1 MRWDKKVLKE
11 EIYMDIP
18 PGFSTAQT
26 EGDDIDGIEDLK
38 QKLTQEFEIKDL
50 GQLRYFLGIE
60 VSRST
65 KGLPQKQNLDQWHM
79 EFVKYCG

>member
-65 KGLPQKQNLDQWHM
+65 KGLPRSPML
-79 EFVKYCG
+79 